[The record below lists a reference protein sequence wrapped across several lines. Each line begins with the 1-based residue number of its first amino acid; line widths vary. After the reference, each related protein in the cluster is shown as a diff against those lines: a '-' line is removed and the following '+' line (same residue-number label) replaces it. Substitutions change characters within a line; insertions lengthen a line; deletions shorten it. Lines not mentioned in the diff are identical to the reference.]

1 MESGTEPSGV
11 EWLLQATDSGIV
23 AQGGGHVSQHPAHPT
38 RRARAAVA
46 LLAGILS
53 GVFVVVLYSRQAASV
68 ISDWDA
74 TWTGA
79 RALLGG
85 RSPYA
90 AVQMPP
96 WPWRIN
102 YPMPAVLLS
111 TPFALLPLWLARGV
125 FVGVATAVFTFV
137 VTRLT
142 WWPLY
147 FVLSPA
153 MLWSWIA
160 VKWEPLMVAAALTP
174 ALGWILTVKPTQGF
188 ALWAAYP
195 RRAAVIG
202 GLGLLALSFAVYPP
216 WVQEW
221 IASLAGTPHRPHLI
235 RPLGFLLLLGLVR
248 WRRPE
253 GRLLAVVCLIPQT
266 TALYEVLP
274 LTLLVRTRTQAAI
287 FAGLTLVAH
296 LLYLLGP
303 QGPWPVGAEYQW
315 WVMLV
320 LLYGPA
326 LALVLSHPNVGP
338 IMPDKPPDFGVQ

>member
-1 MESGTEPSGV
+1 MIPDASP
-11 EWLLQATDSGIV
+11 
-23 AQGGGHVSQHPAHPT
+23 HPT

-53 GVFVVVLYSRQAASV
+53 GAFVLVLYSRQAAGV

-79 RALLGG
+79 RALLEGK
-85 RSPYA
+85 SPYA

-137 VTRLT
+137 VTRLA

-160 VKWEPLMVAAALTP
+160 VKWEPLMVAAVLTP

-195 RRAAVIG
+195 RREAVIG
-202 GLGLLALSFAVYPP
+202 GLAILALAFAVYPP

-221 IASLAGTPHRPHLI
+221 IASLSGTPHRPHLI
-235 RPLGFLLLLGLVR
+235 RPLGFLLLLGLLR

-253 GRLLAVVCLIPQT
+253 GRLLAVICLIPQT
-266 TALYEVLP
+266 TAIYEVLP
-274 LTLLVRTRTQAAI
+274 LTLLVRTRIQAAM

-326 LALVLSHPNVGP
+326 LALVLSRPNVGP
-338 IMPDKPPDFGVQ
+338 IIPDQPPHFGVQ